1 LIDPG
6 LRSSV
11 YPDVCSD
18 IRGRPG
24 TRTTPEICSS
34 LNGAGEVAA
43 PAIVARSGAADD
55 ATGWIADPG
64 LRSSVHPDVCCGI
77 RVWSCTRTTSRIY
90 SNLWGTGRV
99 ADQAAVSHR
108 CAGGGTARWS
118 SRHLRLTEWYCRNAD
133 RNQSKSSRSNLS
145 HIISLHPTSSLV

>member
-1 LIDPG
+1 LIADPG

-43 PAIVARSGAADD
+43 
-55 ATGWIADPG
+55 
-64 LRSSVHPDVCCGI
+64 
-77 RVWSCTRTTSRIY
+77 
-90 SNLWGTGRV
+90 
-99 ADQAAVSHR
+99 QAAVAYG
-108 CAGGGTARWS
+108 CADGGSGFIAPDGS
-118 SRHLRLTEWYCRNAD
+118 GSRRLRHTQWYCRNAD
-133 RNQSKSSRSNLS
+133 RDHSKFNQGNLS